1 MQRTWRSNNAS
12 RDHLQE
18 HEKSEELS
26 NRHPKVKSG
35 RALLRDPEVLTRAST
50 GKMLLFWMGTES
62 FMGAGFLRENCDLY
76 FYDLEW

>member
-1 MQRTWRSNNAS
+1 MQRTRRSNNAS

-18 HEKSEELS
+18 HEKMK
-26 NRHPKVKSG
+26 NYQTVTAKSI
-35 RALLRDPEVLTRAST
+35 RTHLRDRERVTRASI

-62 FMGAGFLRENCDLY
+62 FMGAGRLRETCDLY